1 MVSLFSIDVCK
12 LECSDRSLPETH
24 YLFSVDSL
32 NVLGQLEHGA
42 GEKSTAMDAV
52 DVFPDGKK

>member
-1 MVSLFSIDVCK
+1 MVSLFSFDVCK
-12 LECSDRSLPETH
+12 LECSNRSLPGTY

-32 NVLGQLEHGA
+32 NELCQLEHGA

-52 DVFPDGKK
+52 IFPDGKK